1 MAVPLQVLIVEDSGD
16 DVDLLLLEI
25 ARAGFKADHEVVE
38 TADGLKAALDRRAWD
53 IILADFSLPKFSGTE
68 ALKIVRGRG
77 LDTPFIFVSGSI
89 GEDTAVMAMKAGA
102 QDYLIKGNLRRLGP
116 AIERELRDSELR
128 RARAEERAERHRA
141 EERLRKLS
149 RAVEQSANLV
159 AITDAD
165 GIIEYV
171 NPKLLEITGF
181 AAEELIGK
189 TPAMW
194 KPAGPAGAECAIA
207 WSGAADRSDL
217 QGEFEMLRKDGR
229 RFSVYATIS
238 PIRDESGAVTHLV
251 GIAED
256 ISRRKEI
263 EEQLRRSQRLEAI
276 GQLTGGLAHDFNN
289 LLAVV
294 IGNLDILCEQLPK
307 DAPGRKMA
315 QQALEAGLRGA
326 DLTRQLLAFAR
337 RQPLETRVVNLNDL
351 ITGTTRLLQRTLGEP
366 IEIEMKLADDLWPAL
381 TDASLVEAALVNLAI
396 NARDA
401 MPSGGRLTIESMNK
415 RLDERYAAENS
426 DVTPGDYAMIA
437 VSDTGS
443 GIAPENLSR
452 VFEPFF
458 TTKPQGRGTGLG
470 LSMVYGFVKQ
480 SKGHVKIYS
489 ELGHGTTIR
498 LYLPRVMTGP
508 SPTVESAQREGNGDL
523 KGVRVLLVEDHP
535 GVREVAVKQLEE
547 FGCRVLQAHDGH
559 AALALLKE
567 GQPVDLLFT
576 DIVMPGGMTGV
587 ELARHATELRP
598 GLRILFTSGFAEN
611 ALQGDQD
618 RLGDRNFLSKPYRKQ
633 DLMRRIREVLA
644 NPESR

>member
-1 MAVPLQVLIVEDSGD
+1 MAVPLQVLIVEDSAD
-16 DVDLLLLEI
+16 DVALLLLEI
-25 ARAGFKADHEVVE
+25 KRAGFEPQYEHVE
-38 TADGLKAALDRRAWD
+38 TAEGLKAALARRTWD
-53 IILADFSLPKFSGTE
+53 IILADFSLPRFSGTE
-68 ALKIVRGRG
+68 ALKIVREQG
-77 LDTPFIFVSGSI
+77 LETPFIFVSGSI
-89 GEDTAVMAMKAGA
+89 GEDTAVSAMKAGA

-128 RARAEERAERHRA
+128 RDRAHELAERKRA

-159 AITDAD
+159 VITDAA
-165 GIIEYV
+165 GTIEYV

-181 AAEELIGK
+181 APADLIGK
-189 TPAMW
+189 TPSIW
-194 KPAGPAGAECAIA
+194 KPVGIAESDCSAVWRGDA
-207 WSGAADRSDL
+207 ESRDL
-217 QGEFEMLRKDGR
+217 QGEFQMARKDGSLV
-229 RFSVYATIS
+229 SVYATIS
-238 PIRDESGAVTHLV
+238 PMRDESGKVTHLV

-307 DAPGRKMA
+307 EAATRKMA

-337 RQPLETRVVNLNDL
+337 RQPLESRVVNLNEL
-351 ITGTTRLLQRTLGEP
+351 VTSITRLLQRTLGEQ
-366 IEIEMKLADDLWPAL
+366 IEVEMRLADNLWPAS
-381 TDASLVEAALVNLAI
+381 TDASLVEAALANLAI

-401 MPSGGRLTIESMNK
+401 MPKGGRLIIETINK
-415 RLDERYAAENS
+415 HLDERYAAENS

-443 GIAPENLSR
+443 GIAPENMSR

-458 TTKPQGRGTGLG
+458 TTKPPGRGTGLG
-470 LSMVYGFVKQ
+470 LSMVYGFAKQ

-489 ELGHGTTIR
+489 ELGHGTTVRI
-498 LYLPRVMTGP
+498 YLPRVMTAPDPAVDTMTTDG
-508 SPTVESAQREGNGDL
+508 TGDL

-535 GVREVAVKQLEE
+535 GVRDVAVKQLEE
-547 FGCRVLQAHDGH
+547 FGCQVTQAQDGH
-559 AALALLKE
+559 AALALLKQ
-567 GQPVDLLFT
+567 GHPVDLLFT

-598 GLRILFTSGFAEN
+598 VLKILFTSGFAES

-618 RLGDRNFLSKPYRKQ
+618 GLAGRNFLSKPYRKQ
-633 DLMRRIREVLA
+633 DLARRIREILA
-644 NPESR
+644 SPESR

>member
-1 MAVPLQVLIVEDSGD
+1 MAVPLQVLIVEDAAD
-16 DVDLLLLEI
+16 DVALLLMEI
-25 ARAGFKADHEVVE
+25 KRAGFEPQYEHVE
-38 TADGLKAALDRRAWD
+38 TAEGLKAALAGRDWD
-53 IILADFSLPKFSGTE
+53 IVLADFSLPRFSGTE
-68 ALKIVRGRG
+68 ALKIVRGQG

-128 RARAEERAERHRA
+128 RARARELAEHKKA
-141 EERLRKLS
+141 EDLLRKLS

-159 AITDAD
+159 VITNAA

-171 NPKLLEITGF
+171 NPKLLEVTGF
-181 AAEELIGK
+181 TPADLIGK
-189 TPAMW
+189 TPSLW
-194 KPAGPAGAECAIA
+194 KPVGGADNDCSTAWTAGAE
-207 WSGAADRSDL
+207 SRDT
-217 QGEFEMLRKDGR
+217 QGEFEMARKDGSR
-229 RFSVYATIS
+229 AAVYATIS
-238 PIRDESGAVTHLV
+238 PIRDDAGEVTHLV

-294 IGNLDILCEQLPK
+294 IGNLDILSEQLPV
-307 DAPGRKMA
+307 DSPARRTA

-337 RQPLETRVVNLNDL
+337 RQPLETRVVHLNGL
-351 ITGTTRLLQRTLGEP
+351 VTGITRLLQRTLGEQ
-366 IEIEMKLADDLWPAL
+366 IEVEMRLTDDLWPAL
-381 TDASLVEAALVNLAI
+381 TDASLVEAALANLAI

-401 MPSGGRLTIESMNK
+401 MPKGGRLIVETSNK
-415 RLDERYAAENS
+415 RLDERYTAENS

-443 GIAPENLSR
+443 GIAPEIMSR

-489 ELGHGTTIR
+489 EQGHGTTVRI
-498 LYLPRVMTGP
+498 YLPRVMTEP
-508 SPTVESAQREGNGDL
+508 APAVDVAMVEGTGNL
-523 KGVRVLLVEDHP
+523 TGVRVLLVEDHP
-535 GVREVAVKQLEE
+535 GVRDVAVKQLEE
-547 FGCRVLQAHDGH
+547 FGCQVVQAQDGP
-559 AALALLKE
+559 AALALLKK
-567 GQPVDLLFT
+567 GHPVDLLFT

-587 ELARHATELRP
+587 DLARHATELRP
-598 GLRILFTSGFAEN
+598 GLKILFTSGFAES

-618 RLGDRNFLSKPYRKQ
+618 QLTGRHFLSKPYRKQ
-633 DLMRRIREVLA
+633 DLARRIREIIA
-644 NPESR
+644 SPESR

>member
-194 KPAGPAGAECAIA
+194 KPAGPAGAECAVA